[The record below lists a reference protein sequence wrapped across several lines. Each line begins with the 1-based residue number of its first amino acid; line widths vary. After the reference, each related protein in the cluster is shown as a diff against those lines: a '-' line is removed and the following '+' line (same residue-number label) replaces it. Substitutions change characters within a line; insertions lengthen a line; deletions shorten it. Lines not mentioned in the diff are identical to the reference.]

1 MHVAPVPEKPLEDNI
16 VITRKEL
23 DMGTE
28 DVFPQFIRSLPQ
40 IDLPL
45 PGVTGWLMQGQDK
58 QVVFVEFLE
67 TVEVPDHAHED
78 QWEMPVSGK
87 VELRREGGPAEL
99 HSAGQPF
106 FIPTGQAHGATVHAG
121 YRAVIAFDSSDRYE
135 VKK

>member
-1 MHVAPVPEKPLEDNI
+1 MRKKRV
-16 VITRKEL
+16 TRYRKEL
-23 DMGTE
+23 DMSDK
-28 DVFPQFIRSLPQ
+28 DVFPEFIRSLPQ

-45 PGVTGWLMQGQDK
+45 PGVTGWLVQGQDK

-67 TVEVPDHAHED
+67 KVEVPDHAHED
-78 QWEMPVSGK
+78 QWELPVSGE

-106 FIPTGQAHGATVHAG
+106 FIPAGQVHGATVHAG
-121 YRAVIAFDSSDRYE
+121 YRAIIAFDAPDRYQ

>member
-1 MHVAPVPEKPLEDNI
+1 MAQKESEDG
-16 VITRKEL
+16 KEL
-23 DMGTE
+23 GMTTQ

-45 PGVTGWLMQGQDK
+45 PGVTGWLIQGQDR

-99 HSAGQPF
+99 HT
-106 FIPTGQAHGATVHAG
+106 TGQAFFVPAGQMHGATVHAG
-121 YRAVIAFDSSDRYE
+121 YRAMIVFDAPDRYD